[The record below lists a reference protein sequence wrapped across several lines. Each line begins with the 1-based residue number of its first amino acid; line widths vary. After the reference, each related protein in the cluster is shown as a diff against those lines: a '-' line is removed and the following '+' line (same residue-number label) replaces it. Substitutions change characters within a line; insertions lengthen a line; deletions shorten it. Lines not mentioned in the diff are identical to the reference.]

1 MTNFFLSVVLV
12 ARDQSLKR
20 VRVKAD
26 PRWTLAQL
34 EREALAF
41 LSQQKVIADT
51 ALPFVFLQSEAGEYM
66 LCKEDLVGDWFV
78 TGDAFRFAPPPGQGL
93 SLFVSAGQYSLE
105 LPQQPISSPVR
116 PDPPTYSSGKK
127 AHMTLS
133 NVQARAKAKRQGGA
147 SLAHL
152 LNGSETEPAAKKT
165 PPPRG
170 CEQRRRYPLPPAA
183 GAYQVQVKRCKH
195 CGKAR
200 APTDRFRKERGVGVL
215 LCPEC
220 FAKTKE
226 A

>member
-1 MTNFFLSVVLV
+1 MPDFFLSVILV
-12 ARDQSLKR
+12 ARDHSLKK

-34 EREALAF
+34 ERETLAF

-51 ALPFVFLQSEAGEYM
+51 ALPSVFLQSEAGEYM

-78 TGDAFRFAPPPGQGL
+78 TGDAFRFSPPPGQGL
-93 SLFVSAGQYSLE
+93 SLFVSAGQFPFE
-105 LPQQPISSPVR
+105 LQQQPISSPVR

-127 AHMTLS
+127 GIHGSIERPGTGE
-133 NVQARAKAKRQGGA
+133 QQGGA

-152 LNGSETEPAAKKT
+152 LNDLETESAKRPRPREDASSDAVPPAKR
-165 PPPRG
+165 P
-170 CEQRRRYPLPPAA
+170 PPAA

-200 APTDRFRKERGVGVL
+200 APTDRFRRERGVGVL